1 MKVKIRSQILA
12 YWKIITR
19 TMQLG
24 DEKAAMQ
31 QLNLEVKGK
40 KMLKLIKRK
49 SLTTFKML
57 RIKKKE
63 ILGREI
69 WSQSFLQI

>member
-1 MKVKIRSQILA
+1 
-12 YWKIITR
+12 
-19 TMQLG
+19 MQLG